1 MAAIKFAGVLRAPLF
16 LWIFFA
22 FALTLDAKGFEP
34 ILRNDGIMPPK
45 EVAKLD
51 QMGRELYD
59 KTGVAVFVAAVS
71 ELNATRP
78 IDLIEQIKAR
88 YPDYLLL
95 YFSKKPTTVNIFAT
109 PATRQLADI
118 EQILSPL
125 PWRGTIKPVMSPAF
139 SKDEGVKLEVAI
151 LNGYADLVDQ
161 VAASKGVV
169 LKSSIG
175 SGSKKSFLFV
185 RWIFYVMLAVV
196 ILQFIRR
203 KAKNHEAA

>member
-1 MAAIKFAGVLRAPLF
+1 MVMLKKTGALQASLF
-16 LWIFFA
+16 LSLFFA
-22 FALTLDAKGFEP
+22 FAVTLEAKGFEP
-34 ILRNDGIMPPK
+34 VLRNDGVMPAK
-45 EVAKLD
+45 EVKKLD

-59 KTGVAVFVAAVS
+59 KTGVAVFVAAVK

-78 IDLIEQIKAR
+78 VDLIEQIKKA
-88 YPDYLLL
+88 YSDYLLL
-95 YFSKKPTTVNIFAT
+95 YFSKHPTTVNIFAT
-109 PATRQLADI
+109 PKTQKLADI
-118 EQILSPL
+118 DQILSPL

-175 SGSKKSFLFV
+175 SGSKNSFLFV
-185 RWIFYVMLAVV
+185 RWIFYAMLAFVMW
-196 ILQFIRR
+196 QFIRR
-203 KAKNHEAA
+203 KARS